1 MSATEAMRSFF
12 SLPRPLLVGLATL
25 FAAATILYSAI
36 WMYHIR
42 REPLSLAG
50 AQLGFD
56 FENRPS
62 IPSLLITRVDPGS
75 AAEQAGLRPDDQIL
89 SVNGHRLDTLVPFF
103 AAMVRG
109 QPGDVVQ
116 LIIERP
122 GAAAPLPLRVV
133 FAPLPIQRQ
142 ERPFAQKLAIEIIHS
157 FPVLFLVVGL
167 PVLFL
172 RLEDRNAWLLA
183 LVFAGFIAMAPL
195 PPIHPT
201 LRGFALA
208 YHVAFSGLGLAF
220 FYYFFAVFPVSSPL
234 DRRVPWL
241 KSVLLALI
249 AALALPLALW
259 ALVAG
264 SFEPLLRVANQVGK
278 IFPLYV
284 MFVATLGIYGLGL
297 VSLVL
302 NALQAPTAEARR
314 KTRVILWGT
323 LAGLTPGLL
332 LLAAAF
338 SFGKHAH
345 TFPFWVWAPTALAL
359 LLLPLSFGYAVVK
372 YRVLEIPVLLK
383 RSARYLLVQRG
394 FVLLE
399 LLLGVGVTLAFVA
412 LFSRFFQAHSQTA
425 IPVGLLLGVGFGLL
439 LASARTQVEQRI
451 TKRIDRAFFRNAY
464 DTSRILE
471 DLAVKTRQASSRQEL
486 AALLERQLN
495 QALHPTSLVV
505 YMLTSREH
513 LGAASGT
520 VPEELRSI
528 SAALP
533 PLPEVARRG
542 QPWDVPPP
550 ESEKTADLGA
560 LASLQP
566 DCLVPMVGR
575 DGRLLG
581 LLVLGKRLSEEPY
594 AGEDRRLLASAA
606 GHAGSA
612 LESILFAEEIAQRME
627 AERRRGYEMEI
638 ATRVQAGLFPQHVP
652 ALKTLD
658 YDGRCI
664 QARAVGGDY
673 YDFVEL
679 GSGRVGLVLADI
691 VGKGMGAALLMANL
705 QANLRNQY
713 AVAMDDLPRMLRSVN
728 RLFHTSS
735 PESSFA
741 TLFFGIYEDATR
753 RLCYANCGHNPPL
766 LLRAD
771 GRVEWLA
778 ATSTVLGLF
787 LKWELTTIEVE
798 LAPNDILVVFSD
810 GLPDA
815 ETDAGESFGEERLL
829 EIVQRQ
835 RHLSASAL
843 LETIAT
849 TVEQFTGRERED
861 DLTLLVARVR

>member
-1 MSATEAMRSFF
+1 MRSFF

-42 REPLSLAG
+42 REPLRLAEV
-50 AQLGFD
+50 QLGFN

-75 AAEQAGLRPDDQIL
+75 AAEQAGLRAGDQIL
-89 SVNGHRLDTLVPFF
+89 SVNGHRLDTLLPFF

-122 GAAAPLPLRVV
+122 GAAAPLSFGVVLRSQPV
-133 FAPLPIQRQ
+133 QGQ
-142 ERPFAQKLAIEIIHS
+142 DRPFAQKLAIEIILS

-167 PVLFL
+167 PVLFW
-172 RLEDRNAWLLA
+172 RLEDRHAWLLA
-183 LVFAGFIAMAPL
+183 LVFAGFIARAPL
-195 PPIHPT
+195 PAIHPT
-201 LRGFALA
+201 LQGFALA
-208 YHVAFSGLGLAF
+208 YRVAFAGLGLAF
-220 FYYFFAVFPVSSPL
+220 FYYFFAVFPASSPL

-241 KSVLLALI
+241 KSVLLALT
-249 AALALPLALW
+249 AGLALPMALW

-264 SFEPLLRVANQVGK
+264 SSEPLFRVANEVGK
-278 IFPLYV
+278 IFPLSV
-284 MFVATLGIYGLGL
+284 MLVATLGIYGLGL
-297 VSLVL
+297 VSLVW
-302 NALQAPTAEARR
+302 NALQPPTADARC
-314 KTRVILWGT
+314 KTHVILWGT
-323 LAGLTPGLL
+323 LAGLTPYLL

-338 SFGKHAH
+338 FLRKPLH
-345 TFPFWVWAPTALAL
+345 TFAFWVWAPAVLAL
-359 LLLPLSFGYAVVK
+359 LLFPLSFGYAVVK
-372 YRVLEIPVLLK
+372 HRVMEIPVLLK

-399 LLLGVGVTLAFVA
+399 LLLGAGVTFTFVI
-412 LFSRFFQAHSQTA
+412 LFSRFFQAQTETA
-425 IPVGLLLGVGFGLL
+425 ISVGLLLGVGFGILL
-439 LASARTQVEQRI
+439 VSVRGEVERRI
-451 TKRIDRAFFRNAY
+451 TKRIDRAFFRSSY

-471 DLAVKTRQASSRQEL
+471 DLVVKTREASSRQEL

-505 YMLTSREH
+505 YMRTSEGQ

-520 VPEELRSI
+520 VPAELRSI
-528 SAALP
+528 SATLP
-533 PLPEVARRG
+533 PLPDVARRG
-542 QPWDVPPP
+542 QPWNVPPP
-550 ESEKTADLGA
+550 ESGKSSGLGA

-581 LLVLGKRLSEEPY
+581 LVMLGKRLSGEPY
-594 AGEDRRLLASAA
+594 AGQDRRLLASAA

-612 LESILFAEEIAQRME
+612 LESILLAEEIAQRME

-638 ATRVQAGLFPQHVP
+638 AIRVQAGLFPQHLP
-652 ALKTLD
+652 TLQTLE
-658 YDGRCI
+658 YAGRCI

-679 GSGRVGLVLADI
+679 GPGRVGLVLADI

-713 AVAMDDLPRMLRSVN
+713 PVALDDLPRMLRSVN
-728 RLFHTSS
+728 RLFHASS

-771 GRVEWLA
+771 GRAEWLA

-787 LKWELTTIEVE
+787 LKWEPTTIEVE
-798 LAPNDILVVFSD
+798 LAPNDILVIFSD

-815 ETDAGESFGEERLL
+815 ETDAGEPFGDARLL
-829 EIVQRQ
+829 EIVKRQ
-835 RHLSASAL
+835 RHLPSSAL
-843 LETIAT
+843 LESIAT
-849 TVEQFTGRERED
+849 TVEQFTGRDRED

>member
-1 MSATEAMRSFF
+1 MRSFF
-12 SLPRPLLVGLATL
+12 SLPRPLLMGLAIS
-25 FAAATILYSAI
+25 FAAATTLYSAI
-36 WMYHIR
+36 WMHYIR
-42 REPLSLAG
+42 WKPK
-50 AQLGFD
+50 AQIGIETRYSMLTRAL
-56 FENRPS
+56 N
-62 IPSLLITRVDPGS
+62 ITHVPEGS
-75 AAEQAGLRPDDQIL
+75 AAEQAGLRPEDRI
-89 SVNGHRLDTLVPFF
+89 VAINGRRLDTVNPYFD
-103 AAMVRG
+103 AVYQG
-109 QPGDVVQ
+109 QPGDVVEVTV
-116 LIIERP
+116 ERP
-122 GAAAPLPLRVV
+122 GTAAPIVLQTVLQRWPAQAKELTPTQTVALEILNSYPL
-133 FAPLPIQRQ
+133 
-142 ERPFAQKLAIEIIHS
+142 
-157 FPVLFLVVGL
+157 LFLAVGL

-183 LVFAGFIAMAPL
+183 LLFGAFIALAPL
-195 PPIHPT
+195 LAVEGAIHPT

-208 YHVAFSGLGLAF
+208 YKVTFHGLSAAI
-220 FYYFFAVFPVSSPL
+220 FYYFFAVFPVASPI
-234 DRRVPWL
+234 DRRLPWL
-241 KSVLLALI
+241 KSVLLV
-249 AALALPLALW
+249 AAVIVAVPLGLW
-259 ALVAG
+259 ALLAG
-264 SFEPLLRVANQVGK
+264 SSIPLQVFAGRVGEKTILPLL
-278 IFPLYV
+278 
-284 MFVATLGIYGLGL
+284 LGYFFGVYGLGL
-297 VSLVL
+297 VSLVW
-302 NALQAPTAEARR
+302 NSVRAPTAEARR
-314 KTRVILWGT
+314 KTRVIVWGT
-323 LAGLTPGLL
+323 VVGVTPGLV
-332 LLAAAF
+332 LAAA
-338 SFGKHAH
+338 AH
-345 TFPFWVWAPTALAL
+345 YAKKNPYAFPFWVWAPTVLVCF
-359 LLLPLSFGYAVVK
+359 LLPLSFAYAVVK
-372 YRVLEIPVLLK
+372 HRVLEIPVLLK

-399 LLLGVGVTLAFVA
+399 FLLGLSVTLAFVA
-412 LFSRFFQAHSQTA
+412 FFSHLPQENMETA
-425 IPVGLLLGVGFGLL
+425 VPAAVLVGVGFGILL
-439 LASARTQVEQRI
+439 VSVRSEVERRI
-451 TKRIDRAFFRNAY
+451 TKRIDRAFFRSAY

-471 DLAVKTRQASSRQEL
+471 DLAVKTRAASSRQEL

-505 YMLTSREH
+505 YMLTSEGH
-513 LGAASGT
+513 LGATSGT
-520 VPEELRSI
+520 VPAELRSI

-533 PLPEVARRG
+533 PLPEVARLG
-542 QPWDVPPP
+542 QPWNVPPP
-550 ESEKTADLGA
+550 ESGKPSSLGV

-566 DCLVPMVGR
+566 DCLVPMLGR
-575 DGRLLG
+575 DGQLLG
-581 LLVLGKRLSEEPY
+581 LLALGERLSEEPY

-679 GSGRVGLVLADI
+679 GPGRVGLVLADI

-728 RLFHTSS
+728 RLFHSAS

-787 LKWELTTIEVE
+787 LKWEPTTIEVE

-815 ETDAGESFGEERLL
+815 ETDAGESFGEARLL

-835 RHLSASAL
+835 RHLPSSAL

-849 TVEQFTGRERED
+849 TVEHFTGRERED

>member
-1 MSATEAMRSFF
+1 MDVTQAMRSFF

-42 REPLSLAG
+42 RGPLP
-50 AQLGFD
+50 QLGFH
-56 FENRPS
+56 FEIRPPT
-62 IPSLLITRVDPGS
+62 PSLLITRVDPGS
-75 AAEQAGLRPDDQIL
+75 AAEQAGLRAGDQIVA
-89 SVNGHRLDTLVPFF
+89 VNGRPLNTPIPLYDAFF
-103 AAMVRG
+103 RG

-122 GAAAPLPLRVV
+122 GAAAALPLRVV
-133 FAPLPIQRQ
+133 LAPLPVQRQ
-142 ERPFAQKLAIEIIHS
+142 ERPLAQKLAIEIMRS
-157 FPVLFLVVGL
+157 FPVLFLLVGL
-167 PVLFL
+167 PVLFW

-183 LVFAGFIAMAPL
+183 LVFAGFIARAPL
-195 PPIHPT
+195 PPVHPT

-208 YHVAFSGLGLAF
+208 YHVAFGGLGLAF

-249 AALALPLALW
+249 AGLALPLALW
-259 ALVAG
+259 GLWAG
-264 SFEPLLRVANQVGK
+264 SSEPLLRVADEMGK
-278 IFPLYV
+278 IFPLSV
-284 MFVATLGIYGLGL
+284 MFVATLGGIYGLGL

-302 NALQAPTAEARR
+302 NAFRAPTAEARR

-323 LAGLTPGLL
+323 LASLTPALL
-332 LLAAAF
+332 LQAAAF
-338 SFGKHAH
+338 SLRKPLF
-345 TFPFWVWAPTALAL
+345 TFPFWVWAPTVLAL

-372 YRVLEIPVLLK
+372 YQVLEIPVLLK

-412 LFSRFFQAHSQTA
+412 LFSRFFQAQAETA
-425 IPVGLLLGVGFGLL
+425 IPVGLLLGVGFGILL
-439 LASARTQVEQRI
+439 VSVRSKVERRI
-451 TKRIDRAFFRNAY
+451 TKRIDRAFFRSAY
-464 DTSRILE
+464 DSSRILE
-471 DLAVKTRQASSRQEL
+471 DLAVKTREASSRQEL

-505 YMLTSREH
+505 YMRTSEGH

-542 QPWDVPPP
+542 QPWTVPPP
-550 ESEKTADLGA
+550 ESGKTAGLRE

-627 AERRRGYEMEI
+627 AEQRRGYEMEI
-638 ATRVQAGLFPQHVP
+638 AIRVQAGLFPQHVP
-652 ALKTLD
+652 ALQTLE
-658 YDGRCI
+658 YTGRCI

-679 GSGRVGLVLADI
+679 GPSRVGLVLADI

-771 GRVEWLA
+771 GRAEWLA

-787 LKWELTTIEVE
+787 LKWEPTTIEVE
-798 LAPNDILVVFSD
+798 LAPNDILVVFPTGYRTPKPTRGSHSVRRACWRRC
-810 GLPDA
+810 GLTA
-815 ETDAGESFGEERLL
+815 TCRL
-829 EIVQRQ
+829 R
-835 RHLSASAL
+835 RYWRLSPPPSSSSPAASGR
-843 LETIAT
+843 T
-849 TVEQFTGRERED
+849 T
-861 DLTLLVARVR
+861 

>member
-1 MSATEAMRSFF
+1 MSPTQVMRSFF
-12 SLPRPLLVGLATL
+12 SLPRPLLMGLAIS
-25 FAAATILYSAI
+25 FAAATTLYSAI
-36 WMYHIR
+36 WMHYIR
-42 REPLSLAG
+42 WKPK
-50 AQLGFD
+50 AQLGIE
-56 FENRPS
+56 FERQPS
-62 IPSLLITRVDPGS
+62 TPALLVTRVLPS
-75 AAEQAGLRPDDQIL
+75 SPAHRTGLRPGDRIL
-89 SVNGHRLDTLVPFF
+89 AVNDRRLDSPNPYYDAV
-103 AAMVRG
+103 VRG
-109 QPGDVVQ
+109 QPGEVVK
-116 LIIERP
+116 LTIERP
-122 GAAAPLPLRVV
+122 GAAAPLTLPAVLT
-133 FAPLPIQRQ
+133 APSEQRH
-142 ERPFAQKLAIEIIHS
+142 ERPFAQKVAGQIIDS
-157 FPVLFLVVGL
+157 FPVLFLVVSL

-172 RLEDRNAWLLA
+172 RVTGRNAWLLA
-183 LVFAGFIAMAPL
+183 LVFAGMIAEAPL
-195 PPIHPT
+195 LEIEPFIHPA
-201 LRGFALA
+201 LRPYALA
-208 YHVAFSGLGLAF
+208 FKVVFGGLSGAL

-234 DRRVPWL
+234 DRRVPSL
-241 KSVLLALI
+241 KWVLLVPI
-249 AALALPLALW
+249 AALALPLAFW
-259 ALVAG
+259 AFSAGSSQPLLKVAG
-264 SFEPLLRVANQVGK
+264 RVVGIDPLAAVWPVG
-278 IFPLYV
+278 
-284 MFVATLGIYGLGL
+284 LGIYGLGL
-297 VSLVL
+297 VSLVW
-302 NALQAPTAEARR
+302 NALGAPTAEARR

-323 LAGLTPGLL
+323 LLGLTPILVL
-332 LLAAAF
+332 HAAA
-338 SFGKHAH
+338 SYVGKPFYA
-345 TFPFWVWAPTALAL
+345 FAFWVWAPTVLAL
-359 LLLPLSFGYAVVK
+359 LLLPVSFGYAVVK

-399 LLLGVGVTLAFVA
+399 LLLGVGVTLAFVVV
-412 LFSRFFQAHSQTA
+412 FSRFFQAHSQTA
-425 IPVGLLLGVGFGLL
+425 IPFGLLLGVGFGILL
-439 LASARTQVEQRI
+439 VSVRSEVERRI
-451 TKRIDRAFFRNAY
+451 TKRIDRAFFRSAY

-471 DLAVKTRQASSRQEL
+471 ELAVKTLEASSRQEL

-505 YMLTSREH
+505 YMLTSEGH
-513 LGAASGT
+513 LGAAFGT
-520 VPEELRSI
+520 VPAELRSI

-550 ESEKTADLGA
+550 ESGKTSGLGV

-566 DCLVPMVGR
+566 DCLVPMVAR

-594 AGEDRRLLASAA
+594 AGQDRRLLASAA

-612 LESILFAEEIAQRME
+612 LESILMAEEIARRME

-652 ALKTLD
+652 ALQTLE
-658 YDGRCI
+658 YAGRCI

-679 GSGRVGLVLADI
+679 GPGRVGLVLADI
-691 VGKGMGAALLMANL
+691 VGKGIGAALLMANL

-713 AVAMDDLPRMLRSVN
+713 AVALDDLPRMLRSVN
-728 RLFHTSS
+728 RLFHASS

-766 LLRAD
+766 LLRDD
-771 GRVEWLA
+771 GRTEWLA

-787 LKWELTTIEVE
+787 PQWEPTTIEVE

-815 ETDAGESFGEERLL
+815 ETDAGEPFGEARLL
-829 EIVQRQ
+829 KTVRAH

-861 DLTLLVARVR
+861 DLTLLVARGR

>member
-25 FAAATILYSAI
+25 FAAATILYSAT
-36 WMYHIR
+36 WMYHVR
-42 REPLSLAG
+42 RGPLP
-50 AQLGFD
+50 QLGFD
-56 FENRPS
+56 FEIRHPIS
-62 IPSLLITRVDPGS
+62 SHFVTRVDPGS
-75 AAEQAGLRPDDQIL
+75 AAEQAGLRPGDQIVA
-89 SVNGHRLDTLVPFF
+89 VNGRPLNTPIPLYDALF
-103 AAMVRG
+103 RG

-122 GAAAPLPLRVV
+122 GAAAPLSFGVVLGSQPVQDQDRPL
-133 FAPLPIQRQ
+133 
-142 ERPFAQKLAIEIIHS
+142 AQKLAIEIIRS

-183 LVFAGFIAMAPL
+183 LVFAGFIARVPL
-195 PPIHPT
+195 PAIHPA
-201 LRGFALA
+201 LRGFATA
-208 YHVAFSGLGLAF
+208 YQVGFGAIGLAF

-259 ALVAG
+259 VLWAG
-264 SFEPLLRVANQVGK
+264 SSEPLLRVANQVGK
-278 IFPLYV
+278 IFPLSV

-302 NALQAPTAEARR
+302 NAFRAPTAGARR
-314 KTRVILWGT
+314 KTHVILWGT
-323 LAGLTPGLL
+323 LAGLTPAFLVR
-332 LLAAAF
+332 AAAF
-338 SFGKHAH
+338 SFGKPLFTLA
-345 TFPFWVWAPTALAL
+345 FWVWAPAVLATL
-359 LLLPLSFGYAVVK
+359 LFPLSFGYAVVK

-399 LLLGVGVTLAFVA
+399 LLLGVGVTLAFVVV
-412 LFSRFFQAHSQTA
+412 FSRFFQAHSQTA
-425 IPVGLLLGVGFGLL
+425 IPIGLLVGVGFGILL
-439 LASARTQVEQRI
+439 VSVRSEVERRI
-451 TKRIDRAFFRNAY
+451 TKRIDRAFFRSAY

-471 DLAVKTRQASSRQEL
+471 DLAVKTREASSRQEL
-486 AALLERQLN
+486 AALLELQLN

-505 YMLTSREH
+505 YMRTSEGH

-520 VPEELRSI
+520 VPAELRSI

-533 PLPEVARRG
+533 PLPEIARRG

-550 ESEKTADLGA
+550 ESGKSSGLGV

-581 LLVLGKRLSEEPY
+581 LLMLGKRLSEEPY

-612 LESILFAEEIAQRME
+612 LESILFAEKIAQRME

-638 ATRVQAGLFPQHVP
+638 AIRVQAGLFPQHVP
-652 ALKTLD
+652 ALQTLE
-658 YDGRCI
+658 YTGRCI

-679 GSGRVGLVLADI
+679 GPGRVGLVLADI

-728 RLFHTSS
+728 RLFHSAS

-787 LKWELTTIEVE
+787 LKWEPTTIEVE

-815 ETDAGESFGEERLL
+815 ETDAGESFGEARLL

-835 RHLSASAL
+835 RHLPSSAL